1 MPRHTTIYSVVS
13 EYPPMDNL
21 PTLIDGKYIIFQSRN
36 FLTARKEC
44 IEWAAYDDI
53 FVEVHKGHDGSN
65 SGYIKFSCDG
75 VREADRRYPK
85 TSANV

>member
-1 MPRHTTIYSVVS
+1 MPRHTRLYSVVT

-21 PTLIDGKYIIFQSRN
+21 PTLIDGKYIIFQSKN

-53 FVEVHKGHDGSN
+53 FVEVHKGFIN
-65 SGYIKFSCDG
+65 SDAGGVVFSCDG